1 MAKHLT
7 RENRFYIETRL
18 SLGDRPASIARE
30 LKRSRSTI
38 TREIKRN
45 TDPSFRFYSGLLANN
60 IVNDRLTKTI
70 RKEKVIPN
78 LPANVLTK
86 LDYEISERTSP
97 KQISAI
103 LAKEYGIN
111 ISHQSI
117 YAYIWDDKANGGK
130 KHLGLRRK
138 GKRWHHKNK
147 EAKPVITDKK
157 SIEVRPKR
165 LALLFAGIGHW
176 EIDTIFGLDQ
186 KSFLLTMVDI
196 SSMYTIIRKI
206 PNKEAATVEAAIHAI
221 IAETGIVIKSITS
234 DNGGEFANHAILSKQ
249 YDFDWYFCHPFCSG
263 ERGLNENT
271 NGLVRDFLPK
281 RTDFRLYTDADIR
294 KIQNNLNN
302 RPRERLGFMRP
313 VEVFM
318 DFLLGEA
325 A

>member
-1 MAKHLT
+1 L
-7 RENRFYIETRL
+7 R
-18 SLGDRPASIARE
+18 
-30 LKRSRSTI
+30 
-38 TREIKRN
+38 
-45 TDPSFRFYSGLLANN
+45 ANN
-60 IVNDRLTKTI
+60 IVQDRLAKTI
-70 RKEKVIPN
+70 RKEKVIAN
-78 LPANVLTK
+78 LPANILTK

-97 KQISAI
+97 KQISSI
-103 LAKEYGIN
+103 LAKEYGTN

-117 YAYIWDDKANGGK
+117 YAYIWNDKANGGK

-138 GKRWHHKNK
+138 GKRWHHKDK

-157 SIEVRPKR
+157 SIEIRPKR

-206 PNKEAATVEAAIHAI
+206 PNKEAATVEAEIHAI
-221 IAETGIVIKSITS
+221 IAETGIVIKTITS
-234 DNGGEFANHAILSKQ
+234 DNGGEFANHASISKI
-249 YDFDWYFCHPFCSG
+249 YGFDWYFCHPFCSG

-281 RTDFRLYTDADIR
+281 RTDFRLYTDLDII

-318 DFLLGEA
+318 DFMLGEA